1 MTDYYEQINIILFSF
16 SFYIMIIIND
26 DIYEHTVRLTRL
38 CKCHFL
44 ELIKK

>member
-26 DIYEHTVRLTRL
+26 DIYEHN
-38 CKCHFL
+38 
-44 ELIKK
+44 EY